1 MLKYPPVP
9 TGSQPCRSRGEVKS
23 FSEGHRNTTASD
35 GLSTRCKKRRAV
47 DGRAGHLKR
56 TYGTTVE
63 QRQSLLD
70 GRFGICPICLRPAP
84 EHAPEHVDH
93 DHETGRVRDVLCFS
107 CNAALGQFR
116 DRPDVMRRTVAYVE
130 GNVWK
135 PKFVAPGVYLL
146 PS

>member
-9 TGSQPCRSRGEVKS
+9 TGSKLCRSYGEVKS
-23 FSEGHRNTTASD
+23 FGECHRNAAASD
-35 GLSTRCKKRRAV
+35 GLSTRCKKCRTI
-47 DGRAGHLKR
+47 DGRPGHLER
-56 TYGTTVE
+56 THGMAVE
-63 QRQSLLD
+63 QRRSLPD
-70 GRFGICPICLRPAP
+70 GRFGRCPIRPRP
-84 EHAPEHVDH
+84 VPEHVDH
-93 DHETGRVRDVLCFS
+93 DHGTGRVRGVLCFS

-116 DRPDVMRRTVAYVE
+116 DRPDVMRRAAAYVE

>member
-9 TGSQPCRSRGEVKS
+9 TGSRLCRSCGEAKS
-23 FSEGHRNTTASD
+23 FSGWPRNATASD
-35 GLSTRCKKRRAV
+35 GLSAR
-47 DGRAGHLKR
+47 
-56 TYGTTVE
+56 
-63 QRQSLLD
+63 
-70 GRFGICPICLRPAP
+70 CPICLRP
-84 EHAPEHVDH
+84 APEHVDH
-93 DHETGRVRDVLCFS
+93 DHETGRVRGVLCFS

-116 DRPDVMRRTVAYVE
+116 DRPAAMRRAAVYVE